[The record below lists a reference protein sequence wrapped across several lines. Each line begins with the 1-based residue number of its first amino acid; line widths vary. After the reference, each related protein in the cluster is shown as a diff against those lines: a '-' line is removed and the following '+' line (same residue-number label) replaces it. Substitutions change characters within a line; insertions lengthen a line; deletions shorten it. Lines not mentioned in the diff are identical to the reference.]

1 VSGRKLQFLAPPPTF
16 TELGTSTSDGNK
28 ILTIRGTNFS
38 EGNNEV
44 YFVRNGVSERAYI
57 KSENGETYIYVIIPP
72 FIATGD
78 YNIKVVADG
87 QGATSTQMVSVT
99 KSTETQPII
108 TGVNKTTIAG
118 GETLEIYGKNFTKYN
133 EAGGSVNVMW
143 MDGWSSTKNI
153 FGTIISDEKIEVVI
167 DRSKLTSDNKY
178 EFYLDFGWPDISK
191 NNFYNIQI
199 ID

>member
-1 VSGRKLQFLAPPPTF
+1 
-16 TELGTSTSDGNK
+16 
-28 ILTIRGTNFS
+28 
-38 EGNNEV
+38 
-44 YFVRNGVSERAYI
+44 
-57 KSENGETYIYVIIPP
+57 
-72 FIATGD
+72 
-78 YNIKVVADG
+78 
-87 QGATSTQMVSVT
+87 MVSVT

-118 GETLEIYGKNFTKYN
+118 GETLEIYGKNVTKYN